1 MTKHEKMNGRDAA
14 VSRRGF
20 LVGSAA
26 GAGLIMGYAV
36 LPRVGTTTIAE
47 AQAAGTFSPNIW
59 FTMDEKGTATVHI
72 VKAEMGQ
79 HVGTALAQALAEE
92 LEIPWENVS
101 IDYPDSA
108 PQWGLMITG
117 GSWSVNWTFDL
128 MSRAG
133 AAGRIAL
140 MEAAVKSF
148 GVPLAELA
156 AENGVVAHAKSGR
169 KATYGELVAGGIAP
183 RSFSEA
189 ELKAIALK
197 PASARKIVGKS
208 VPALDIP
215 DKTRGA
221 AGYGIDV
228 VREGMV
234 VGTPAVP
241 PVRYGATVKSV
252 DDSAAK
258 KVPGFI
264 QAVVIE
270 DPIKSTTGW
279 VVAVADTYANALKAS
294 KALKIDYDLGPNAGV
309 DDAAIMAEAARL
321 AADPNSGLLFV
332 SDDDALGAIAG
343 AASTHEAVYTTAL
356 NIHAPL
362 EPMNAT
368 AELKDDVWHIYSG
381 SQFQTLATGLLPVAL
396 GVEASQVVIHQQYLG
411 GGFGRRLESEYLIVA
426 ALTAKAVGKTV
437 KMIYSREVD
446 TQFDVTRSPTYQTM
460 KAGIDGNGKIVGID
474 HAVVSAWVAK
484 RLAPAFLAD
493 SVDKKGKLDA
503 GSMNGSDFWYTVP
516 NHRVRAVLNE
526 VAQNATPA
534 GYFRSVAPG
543 WTCWAVESFL
553 DEVADKTGEDPLA
566 LRLAMLDGAGKNAG
580 TAPVTIGGA
589 KRLANVLSIAAKKAE
604 YGKDMGDGKGM
615 GIAAVPAQE
624 RPTATWTACVAEV
637 TVDKASG
644 EYTVDKLT
652 IAMDVGT
659 AVNPDGVLAQIEG
672 SCLWGVSVATKES
685 ATMKNGGIE
694 QDNYDT
700 YTPLRMAD
708 MPELDIHI
716 ESPGHYPTGCGEP
729 GVTVVAPAIANAIF
743 NAVGAR
749 VRSLPITA
757 EAVKSAMKA

>member
-1 MTKHEKMNGRDAA
+1 MTKHEEMKGRDAT

-47 AQAAGTFSPNIW
+47 AQAAGMFSPNVW
-59 FTMDEKGTATVHI
+59 FTMDDKGTATVHI

-79 HVGTALAQALAEE
+79 HVGTALAQSLAEE

-108 PQWGLMITG
+108 PQWGLMVTG

-148 GVPLAELA
+148 GVPLAELT

-183 RSFSEA
+183 RNFSEA

-234 VGTPAVP
+234 VGVPAVP
-241 PVRYGATVKSV
+241 PVRFGASVKSV

-258 KVPGFI
+258 KVPGFV

-270 DPIKSTTGW
+270 DPVKTTTGW

-294 KALKIDYDLGPNAGV
+294 NALKIDYDLGPNAKV
-309 DDAAIMAEAARL
+309 DDAAIMAEGERL
-321 AADPNSGLLFV
+321 VNDPKSGQLFLKEG
-332 SDDDALGAIAG
+332 DAPAAIAG
-343 AASTHEAVYTTAL
+343 AASKLEATYTTGLA
-356 NIHAPL
+356 IHAPL

-368 AELKDDVWHIYSG
+368 AELKDDVWHIYCG
-381 SQFQTLATGLLPVAL
+381 NQFQTLGMGLLPVVL

-411 GGFGRRLESEYLIVA
+411 GGFGRRLDSDYLIVA
-426 ALTAKAVGKTV
+426 ALTAKAVGKPAKV
-437 KMIYSREVD
+437 IYSRETD
-446 TQFDVTRSPTYQTM
+446 TRFDFVRPHTYQTM
-460 KAGIDGNGKIVGID
+460 KAGVDGGGKIVAID
-474 HAVVSAWVAK
+474 HAVACAWPNE
-484 RLAPAFLAD
+484 RMAPAFLAD

-503 GSMNGSDFWYTVP
+503 FTVNGADFWYTVP
-516 NHRVRAVLNE
+516 NHQIRAIRNDI
-526 VAQNATPA
+526 AQSATPS
-534 GYFRSVAPG
+534 GNLRSVAPG
-543 WTCWAVESFL
+543 WTCWAVESFV
-553 DEVADKTGEDPLA
+553 DEVAHSTGEDPLA

-580 TAPVTIGGA
+580 TAPVTTGGA

-615 GIAAVPAQE
+615 GVAVVPAQE
-624 RPTATWTACVAEV
+624 RATATWTACVAEV

-644 EYTVDKLT
+644 EFTVDKLT
-652 IAMDVGT
+652 LAIDVGT
-659 AVNPDGVLAQIEG
+659 AVNPDGVLAQVEG
-672 SCLWGVSVATKES
+672 SCLWGVSLATKEN

-694 QDNYDT
+694 QDNFDT
-700 YTPLRMAD
+700 YEPLRMAD

-757 EAVKSAMKA
+757 EAVKSAIKA